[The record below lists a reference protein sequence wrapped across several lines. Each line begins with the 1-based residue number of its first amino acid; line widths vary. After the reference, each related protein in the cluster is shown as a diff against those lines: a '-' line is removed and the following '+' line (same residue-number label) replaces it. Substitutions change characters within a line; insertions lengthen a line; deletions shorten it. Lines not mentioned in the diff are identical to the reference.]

1 VVLSRWGS
9 TPMPTVE
16 LAISQLITAQANV
29 AGLVL
34 TMVPPREHATYD
46 SGDAVVFS
54 PKMTRYYAYNR
65 RLS

>member
-1 VVLSRWGS
+1 
-9 TPMPTVE
+9 VE
-16 LAISQLITAQANV
+16 LAINQLVTAQANV

-46 SGDAVVFS
+46 HGDAVVFS
-54 PKMTRYYAYNR
+54 PKMTRYYDYAENR